1 MSVINGI
8 LIRRMDMNVEIG
20 KFYRHF
26 KGKLYQV
33 LNIATDSET
42 GEKMVVYQALY
53 GSFEVYVRG
62 YNSFT
67 EMLDKNK
74 YPAAVQLY
82 RFVEVKKEALSLQG
96 EETEP
101 NMTGSDCSGNTE
113 GASSGAEGPATS
125 QLPAYAST
133 AEGSVDPVLVMFLEA
148 DGSEAKYEVL
158 KEHYLEIS
166 ERTMTNIEVSLDV
179 VSNSKEMDDRIR
191 DVMGVLRTRARYEN
205 TRLR

>member
-1 MSVINGI
+1 
-8 LIRRMDMNVEIG
+8 MNVEIG

-33 LNIATDSET
+33 LNIATASET

-62 YNSFT
+62 YDSFT

-74 YPAAVQLY
+74 YPAAAQLY

-96 EETEP
+96 EEAETNMNDSDNTGGSLSGTED
-101 NMTGSDCSGNTE
+101 T
-113 GASSGAEGPATS
+113 AQS